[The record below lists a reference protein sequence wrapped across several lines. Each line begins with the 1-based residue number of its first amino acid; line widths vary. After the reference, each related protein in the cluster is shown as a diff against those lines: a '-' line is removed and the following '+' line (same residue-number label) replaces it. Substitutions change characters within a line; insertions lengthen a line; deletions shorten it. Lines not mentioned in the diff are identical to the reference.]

1 MSSVVDGCG
10 CVDGC
15 ESSVD
20 VSCGCC
26 ESIGDRLLSM
36 MRH

>member
-10 CVDGC
+10 C
-15 ESSVD
+15 EYSVD